1 MEAHTR
7 SPRELFEGKEH
18 YEIPAFQRPYVWNE
32 EDQWAPLW
40 SDVTR
45 VAETYVRAREAD
57 PDGVVDAHH
66 FLGAVVYE
74 SMRPNA
80 GDVTRHHVIDGQQRM
95 TTIQLLLDA
104 VQEVVVGR
112 GHENQAE
119 SLEELILNLSP
130 RFKGKRERFKLWPS
144 QADRKAFEQ
153 AMDPT
158 GPVVSDHQISK
169 AHRFFRAEAE
179 RWIVGKP
186 DEAGSVPPGSEELR
200 VEALSS
206 TLQDRLV
213 LVAIDL
219 TGHDDAQLI
228 FETLN
233 DRGTPLLKA
242 DLIKNWLFRRGE
254 QLNADV
260 DGWAETRWAEFDT
273 AWWRE
278 EIRQGRLMRSRID
291 IFLQYWLTMRRQ
303 DEVKTEDTFRVFVQY
318 AEPLLSSAAGAE
330 KLVDELRRD
339 ADTYRSFAQ
348 LDVSTPQGSFY
359 RRVIE
364 KLELAATTPAFL
376 WLVSDNHAVPAQQVR
391 VALNALESWAIRRTL
406 LGLTT
411 KDVNRFVV
419 AILKLLDTAASDAVG
434 DALHA
439 FLSEQAAETRVWP
452 SDARL
457 KKDLPNRWLYGN
469 LRRDR
474 LWTVLGAIEQHLRE
488 QDPKY
493 EAVQLPSALQIEHV
507 MPRGWRTYWD
517 TDPKLDHDAA
527 AERDRRVNTLGNL
540 TLVTQSLNGSLSNRP
555 WTDAEAGGLGLTEGG
570 RPGTGKR
577 TLLDQFSLLV
587 LNKELL
593 SGHPD
598 EWTDADIER
607 RSSEMVEA
615 LCAVWPGPAVELQI
629 AALEAAAAPGV
640 GDLPNDVPWSA
651 DDVRRLAGEAGP
663 TLLLVLDAL
672 SETPGKG
679 WKNSDFVDAG
689 STRWAF
695 AALGALTVKVR
706 SGYGRSNSP
715 VHYTDSSGTW
725 TWSVSDDFGAKW
737 KAARAAGSH
746 EKDTN

>member
-18 YEIPAFQRPYVWNE
+18 YEIPSFQRPYVWNE

-45 VAETYVRAREAD
+45 VAETYVQAREAD
-57 PDGVVDAHH
+57 PDGEVEAHH

-130 RFKGKRERFKLWPS
+130 RFQGKRERFKLWPS
-144 QADRKAFEQ
+144 QADRKAFEE

-158 GPVVSDHQISK
+158 GPSTSDHQISR

-179 RWIVGKP
+179 RWIIGKP
-186 DEAGSVPPGSEELR
+186 DEDGAVPPGSEELR

-219 TGHDDAQLI
+219 TGHDDSQLI

-254 QLNADV
+254 QLKVDV
-260 DGWAETRWAEFDT
+260 DSWAETRWAEFDT
-273 AWWRE
+273 SWWRE

-291 IFLQYWLTMRRQ
+291 IFVQYWLTMRRQ
-303 DEVKTEDTFRVFVQY
+303 EEVKTEDTFRVFVQY
-318 AEPLLSSAAGAE
+318 AEPLLNSATGAE
-330 KLVDELRRD
+330 KLVTELRSD

-359 RRVIE
+359 KRVVE

-376 WLVSDNHAVPAQQVR
+376 WLVSDNHAVPAEQ
-391 VALNALESWAIRRTL
+391 VALALSALESWAIRRTL

-419 AILKLLDTAASDAVG
+419 AILKLLDSSPPEMVG
-434 DALHA
+434 NALHA
-439 FLSEQAAETRVWP
+439 FLSEQTAETRVWP
-452 SDARL
+452 SDARMR
-457 KKDLPNRWLYGN
+457 KELPNRWLYGN
-469 LRRDR
+469 VRRDR

-488 QDPKY
+488 QDRKY

-555 WTDAEAGGLGLTEGG
+555 WTDAEAHGLGLTEGG

-598 EWTDADIER
+598 TWTDADIEQ
-607 RSSEMVEA
+607 RSVQMVEV
-615 LCAVWPGPAVELQI
+615 LCVVWPGPSVELQT
-629 AALEAAAAPGV
+629 AAIEAAAAAAPAD
-640 GDLPNDVPWSA
+640 GDLLELPWTDEDV
-651 DDVRRLAGEAGP
+651 VRLAGEVGE
-663 TLLLVLDAL
+663 TLLIVLDTL
-672 SETPGKG
+672 SEQPGKG
-679 WKNSDFVDAG
+679 WKNSDFVAAG
-689 STRWAF
+689 STKWAF
-695 AALGALTVKVR
+695 AALGALTVKVHG
-706 SGYGRSNSP
+706 GYGRSNVP
-715 VHYTDSSGTW
+715 VHYTNSGGTW
-725 TWSVSDDFGAKW
+725 EWSVAEDF
-737 KAARAAGSH
+737 AARWTAARKSSEHGRI
-746 EKDTN
+746 

>member
-45 VAETYVRAREAD
+45 VAETYVRARESD
-57 PDGVVDAHH
+57 RDVEVDAHH

-74 SMRPNA
+74 SMRPTA

-104 VQEVVVGR
+104 VQDVVVGL
-112 GHENQAE
+112 GHDDQAE

-144 QADRKAFEQ
+144 QADRKAFEE
-153 AMDPT
+153 AMDRT
-158 GPVVSDHQISK
+158 GPAASDHQISK
-169 AHRFFRAEAE
+169 AHRFFRDEAE

-186 DEAGSVPPGSEELR
+186 DEGGAVPPGSEELR

-206 TLQDRLV
+206 TLQDRLI

-254 QLNADV
+254 QLKADV
-260 DGWAETRWAEFDT
+260 DGWAETRWAEFDS

-291 IFLQYWLTMRRQ
+291 IFVQYWLTMRRQ
-303 DEVKTEDTFRVFVQY
+303 DEVKAEDTFRVFVQY
-318 AEPLLSSAAGAE
+318 AEPLLSSAANAE
-330 KLVDELRRD
+330 QLVAELRRD

-348 LDVSTPQGSFY
+348 LDISTAQGSFHK
-359 RRVIE
+359 RVIE

-376 WLVSDNHAVPAQQVR
+376 WLVSDNHAVPPKQVKA
-391 VALNALESWAIRRTL
+391 ALRALESWAIRRTL

-419 AILKLLDTAASDAVG
+419 AILKLLDSADPSSVG
-434 DALHA
+434 DAMYA
-439 FLSEQAAETRVWP
+439 FLSEQTAETRVWP
-452 SDARL
+452 ADARMTR
-457 KKDLPNRWLYGN
+457 DLPNRPLYGN
-469 LRRDR
+469 VRRDR
-474 LWTVLGAIEQHLRE
+474 LWTVLAAIEQHLRA
-488 QDPKY
+488 QDAKY

-507 MPRGWRTYWD
+507 MPRGWRSHWD
-517 TDPKLDHDAA
+517 TDPKLNLEAA
-527 AERDRRVNTLGNL
+527 AERDRRVDTLGNL

-555 WTDAEAGGLGLTEGG
+555 WTDREAEVLGLMEGG

-577 TLLDQFSLLV
+577 ALLDQFSLLV

-598 EWTDADIER
+598 EWTDADIEQ
-607 RSSEMVEA
+607 RSVAMVEA
-615 LCAVWPGPAVELQI
+615 LCAIWPGPSLELQT
-629 AALEAAAAPGV
+629 AAVEAAAEPADDG
-640 GDLPNDVPWSA
+640 LPELLWTDE
-651 DDVRRLAGEAGP
+651 DVRRLAGEVGEK
-663 TLLLVLDAL
+663 LLTVLDTL
-672 SETPGKG
+672 SEEPGKR
-679 WKNSDFVDAG
+679 WSTSDFVAAG
-689 STRWAF
+689 LTKWAF
-695 AALGALTVKVR
+695 AALGALTMKVR
-706 SGYGRSNSP
+706 GGFGRSNVP
-715 VHYTDSSGTW
+715 VIYTNHGGVW
-725 TWSVSDDFGAKW
+725 QWSVTTDFAAKW
-737 KAARAAGSH
+737 KKARSAGGSG
-746 EKDTN
+746 EGPS

>member
-32 EDQWAPLW
+32 NDQWAPLW
-40 SDVTR
+40 SDVIR
-45 VAETYVRAREAD
+45 VAETYIRARETD
-57 PDGVVDAHH
+57 PEVVVDAHH

-104 VQEVVVGR
+104 TQEVVVGR
-112 GHENQAE
+112 AHEDQAE

-130 RFKGKRERFKLWPS
+130 RFQGKRERFKLWPS
-144 QADRKAFEQ
+144 QADRKAFEE
-153 AMDPT
+153 AMDPH
-158 GPVVSDHQISK
+158 GPPTTPDHQISK
-169 AHRFFRAEAE
+169 AHRFFREEAA
-179 RWIVGKP
+179 RWIIGKP
-186 DEAGSVPPGSEELR
+186 DEDGAVPPGTEELR

-260 DGWAETRWAEFDT
+260 DEWAETRWAEFDDS
-273 AWWRE
+273 WWRE

-291 IFLQYWLTMRRQ
+291 IFIQYWLTMRRQ
-303 DEVKTEDTFRVFVQY
+303 EEVKAEDTFRVFVQY
-318 AEPLLSSAAGAE
+318 AEPVLVSAATAE
-330 KLVDELRRD
+330 QLVAELRRD
-339 ADTYRSFAQ
+339 ADTYRNFAQ

-359 RRVIE
+359 KRVIE

-376 WLVSDNHAVPAQQVR
+376 WLVSDNHAVRDEQVA
-391 VALNALESWAIRRTL
+391 VALRALESWAIRRTV

-419 AILKLLDTAASDAVG
+419 AILKMLSSAQSEAVG
-434 DALHA
+434 DALHV
-439 FLSEQAAETRVWP
+439 FLSEQTAETRVWP
-452 SDARL
+452 SDARMI
-457 KKDLPNRWLYGN
+457 KELPNRWLYGN

-474 LWTVLGAIEQHLRE
+474 LWTVLAAIEQHLRE
-488 QDPKY
+488 QDLKY

-507 MPRGWRTYWD
+507 MPQGWRTYWD
-517 TDPKLDHDAA
+517 GDPKLDRDAA

-555 WTDAEAGGLGLTEGG
+555 WTDAEVQELHLAEGG

-593 SGHPD
+593 SAHPD
-598 EWTDADIER
+598 AWTDADIEQ
-607 RSSEMVEA
+607 RSVKMVEA
-615 LCAVWPGPAVELQI
+615 VCAVWPGPSDELQI
-629 AALEAAAAPGV
+629 AAMEAAAAPAQ
-640 GDLPNDVPWSA
+640 GDLPEVPWTEE
-651 DDVRRLAGEAGP
+651 DVVRLAGEAGS
-663 TLLLVLDAL
+663 TLLLVLDTL
-672 SETPGKG
+672 CETPGKG
-679 WKNSDFVDAG
+679 WTNADFVKAG
-689 STRWAF
+689 STKWAF

-706 SGYGRSNSP
+706 SGYGRWNVP
-715 VHYTDSSGTW
+715 VIYANEAGTW
-725 TWSVSDDFGAKW
+725 HWAVSADFAEKW
-737 KAARAAGSH
+737 KAARAAAGH
-746 EKDTN
+746 GQDVI

>member
-1 MEAHTR
+1 MEAHAR

-32 EDQWAPLW
+32 DDQWAPLW
-40 SDVTR
+40 GDVTR

-57 PDGVVDAHH
+57 PVGEVEAHH

-112 GHENQAE
+112 GHEDQAE

-144 QADRKAFEQ
+144 QADRKAFEE

-158 GPVVSDHQISK
+158 GPSTGDHQISK
-169 AHRFFRAEAE
+169 AHHFFRVEAE

-186 DEAGSVPPGSEELR
+186 DDDGAVPPGNEELR

-219 TGHDDAQLI
+219 TGHEDSQLI

-260 DGWAETRWAEFDT
+260 DSWAETQWAEFDT

-291 IFLQYWLTMRRQ
+291 IFVQYWLTMRRQ
-303 DEVKTEDTFRVFVQY
+303 DEVRAEDTFRVFVQH
-318 AEPLLSSAAGAE
+318 AEPLLDSATGAE
-330 KLVDELRRD
+330 QLVGELRRD

-348 LDVSTPQGSFY
+348 LDVTTSQGSYY

-364 KLELAATTPAFL
+364 GLELAATTPAFL
-376 WLVSDNHAVPAQQVR
+376 WLVSDNHAVPVEQVK

-419 AILKLLDTAASDAVG
+419 AILKVLESTEHGTVG
-434 DALHA
+434 DSLHA
-439 FLSEQAAETRVWP
+439 YLSEQTADTRIWP
-452 SDARL
+452 ADSRL
-457 KKDLPNRWLYGN
+457 QKELPGRWLYNN

-474 LWTVLGAIEQHLRE
+474 LRTVLGAIEQHLRE
-488 QDPKY
+488 QDPRY
-493 EAVQLPSALQIEHV
+493 EAVQLPSGLQIEHI
-507 MPRGWRTYWD
+507 MPRGWRTFWD
-517 TDPKLDHDAA
+517 TGPKLDRDTAA
-527 AERDRRVNTLGNL
+527 DRDRRVNTLGNL

-555 WTDAEAGGLGLTEGG
+555 WTDAEASGLTEGG
-570 RPGTGKR
+570 RPGIGKR

-598 EWTDADIER
+598 EWTDTDIEQ
-607 RSSEMVEA
+607 RSNTLVEA
-615 LCAVWPGPAVELQI
+615 LCAIWRGPSAELQD
-629 AALEAAAAPGV
+629 AAMETAVTSAA
-640 GDLPNDVPWSA
+640 GDLPEVPWT
-651 DDVRRLAGEAGP
+651 DEDVARLADEAGE
-663 TLLLVLDAL
+663 TLLIVLDTL
-672 SETPGKG
+672 SEEPGDG
-679 WKNSDFVDAG
+679 WKNSDFIDAG
-689 STRWAF
+689 LTKWAY

-706 SGYGRSNSP
+706 SGYGRSNVP
-715 VHYTDSSGTW
+715 VLYTKDGGIW
-725 TWSVSDDFGAKW
+725 EWSVSSDFATKW
-737 KAARAAGSH
+737 KAARASG
-746 EKDTN
+746 EPGKD

>member
-18 YEIPAFQRPYVWNE
+18 YEIPSFQRPYVWNE

-40 SDVTR
+40 GDVIR
-45 VAETYVRAREAD
+45 VAETYVRSKEED
-57 PDGVVDAHH
+57 PDDDVDAHH

-74 SMRPNA
+74 SRSPIA
-80 GDVTRHHVIDGQQRM
+80 GDVTRHDVIDGQQRM

-112 GHENQAE
+112 GHDDQAE

-144 QADRKAFEQ
+144 QADRKAFEE
-153 AMDPT
+153 AMDPI
-158 GPVVSDHQISK
+158 GPSTSDHQISK
-169 AHRFFRAEAE
+169 AHRFFRADAE
-179 RWIVGKP
+179 RWIIGEP
-186 DEAGSVPPGSEELR
+186 DDNGIAPPGSEELR

-219 TGHDDAQLI
+219 TGHDDSQLI

-254 QLNADV
+254 QLKADV

-291 IFLQYWLTMRRQ
+291 IFVQYWLTMRRQ
-303 DEVKTEDTFRVFVQY
+303 DDVKTEDTFRVFVGY
-318 AEPLLSSAAGAE
+318 AEPLLASASDAE
-330 KLVDELRRD
+330 RLVDELRRD
-339 ADTYRSFAQ
+339 ADTYKSFAQ
-348 LDVSTPQGSFY
+348 LGVSTPQGSFY

-364 KLELAATTPAFL
+364 RLELAATTPVFL
-376 WLVSDNHAVPAQQVR
+376 WLVSDNHVVPAGQVG
-391 VALNALESWAIRRTL
+391 VALNALESWAFRRAL

-411 KDVNRFVV
+411 KDVNRFAV
-419 AILKLLDTAASDAVG
+419 AILKQLGAADSATVG
-434 DALHA
+434 DVLHA
-439 FLSEQAAETRVWP
+439 YLSEQTAETRLWP
-452 SDARL
+452 SDARME
-457 KKDLPNRWLYGN
+457 KEVPTRWLYGN

-474 LWTVLGAIEQHLRE
+474 LWTVIGAIEQHLRE
-488 QDPKY
+488 QDSKY
-493 EAVQLPSALQIEHV
+493 EAVQLPADLQIEHV
-507 MPRGWRTYWD
+507 MPRGWRSHWD

-555 WTDAEAGGLGLTEGG
+555 WTDAEATGLGLAEGG

-577 TLLDQFSLLV
+577 SLLDQFSLLV

-593 SGHPD
+593 SGHPE
-598 EWTDADIER
+598 EWTDEDIEK
-607 RSSEMVEA
+607 RSVDMVKV
-615 LCAVWPGPAVELQI
+615 LCSIWPGPNTELQD
-629 AALEAAAAPGV
+629 ASMEASLTAAAA
-640 GDLPNDVPWSA
+640 DLADVPWTEE
-651 DDVRRLAGEAGP
+651 DVVRLAGEAGQ
-663 TLLLVLDAL
+663 TLLLVLDTL
-672 SETPGKG
+672 SEETGKG

-689 STRWAF
+689 LTKWAF

-706 SGYGRSNSP
+706 SGFGRSNVP
-715 VHYTDSSGTW
+715 VNSAESAGTW
-725 TWSVSDDFGAKW
+725 TWSVSEDFATKW
-737 KAARAAGSH
+737 NAARGSN
-746 EKDTN
+746 DTEER